1 MAQVTI
7 RVDLLVIGTVS
18 AKKSSQTSA
27 RRSTGYGQPTG
38 SKVGTAK
45 SEECCAALKN
55 SWKAIASPRR
65 TMSHNMDHNQYRFE
79 GSSIERVNQ
88 KPFTSLNQNPCDQY
102 DHQKPVANAVG
113 KNGAWYD
120 RSNSYMGDSSER
132 NVLPLLPDAEECMEL
147 VSSGRLIGT
156 ALQRFHQGKLRLPTR
171 RRARLLKLELKLTL
185 LFVLLFLGI
194 AWPAYPHGGGLL
206 SQQPQARRLP
216 LSPGAA
222 C

>member
-1 MAQVTI
+1 
-7 RVDLLVIGTVS
+7 
-18 AKKSSQTSA
+18 
-27 RRSTGYGQPTG
+27 RSTAYGQPTG
-38 SKVGTAK
+38 SKVGTVK

-120 RSNSYMGDSSER
+120 RSNSYIREEHITIIAGCRGMHGTRFKWPTHWDGTTTLSSRE
-132 NVLPLLPDAEECMEL
+132 
-147 VSSGRLIGT
+147 IT
-156 ALQRFHQGKLRLPTR
+156 
-171 RRARLLKLELKLTL
+171 
-185 LFVLLFLGI
+185 I
-194 AWPAYPHGGGLL
+194 AD
-206 SQQPQARRLP
+206 
-216 LSPGAA
+216 
-222 C
+222 